1 MGPYRTDYSVVSD
14 DGRRVENL
22 NISSR
27 AVDGTL
33 LAPSE
38 VFSMNDKVAALDYN
52 ETRVIVDGTESKAD
66 GGGSVR

>member
-1 MGPYRTDYSVVSD
+1 LDPYRTDYSMVSD
-14 DGRRVENL
+14 DGTRVENL

-52 ETRVIVDGTESKAD
+52 ETRVIVDGTETKAD